1 MIPEVF
7 ESLKTWVC
15 KTIGEASVVPD
26 APGSAKED
34 RIVSLYLRKIEN
46 SPATASTLKMNRLQM
61 RLTFLVTASSNSP
74 HEANNDLVRL
84 AFAAM
89 TEKDMEADLTPP
101 STDEWK
107 AFGVIPRPAFSLS
120 VPLNFEVEKPEV
132 KLVRKPLVID
142 SFTLSAANTPA
153 GPD

>member
-7 ESLKTWVC
+7 ESLKTWVYE
-15 KTIGEASVVPD
+15 TIGEVSVVPD
-26 APGSAKED
+26 APGSAREG

-46 SPATASTLKMNRLQM
+46 SPASVSTLKTNRLQM
-61 RLTFLVTASSNSP
+61 RLTFLVTASSNTP

-89 TEKDMEADLTPP
+89 TEKDMEPDLTPP
-101 STDEWK
+101 STAEWK

-120 VPLNFEVEKPEV
+120 VPLNFEVEKPAV
-132 KLVRKPLVID
+132 KLVKKPLVID
-142 SFTLSAANTPA
+142 SFSLSAANTPPA
-153 GPD
+153 PD